1 MNKKAIYMAPAIEV
15 EQFVEEISLMDN
27 SIAEVG
33 GDSGI
38 GLGEGEA
45 PSEGDV
51 REFFNVF
58 E

>member
-38 GLGEGEA
+38 GLGEGETPA
-45 PSEGDV
+45 EGDV